1 MTILI
6 LFFFL
11 CFKDTSATNISVDV
25 PPSYL
30 ILEDYIRGK
39 YDICSVFKWEDY
51 SQLLDKLSGEK
62 FEVLTINDMRSTY
75 DKSKVIVGL
84 RHDVDFNPFKALE
97 MARMENI
104 YGFRATYFMLASA
117 EYFGKIT
124 DKGLERST
132 GIEYLIKEINSSG
145 AEIGIHNDLLTIQV
159 LNKLDPIKFNY
170 EELRFYDSLGI
181 PIYGTASHGS
191 PFARETVPNYEV
203 FSEFAKSDSAMYKGK
218 KFPIG
223 KHSLKQFGFIYE
235 AYYIDYGIYYSD
247 SGGKWNDPEGLKGI
261 LKKLDS
267 SKPGDRIQILVHPD
281 WWGKTN

>member
-1 MTILI
+1 MPIMNKFPLRQLHLFKTYTCHFKRLQFSVVLKSCSLTILI

-124 DKGLERST
+124 DKRFGA
-132 GIEYLIKEINSSG
+132 INR
-145 AEIGIHNDLLTIQV
+145 N
-159 LNKLDPIKFNY
+159 
-170 EELRFYDSLGI
+170 RI
-181 PIYGTASHGS
+181 P
-191 PFARETVPNYEV
+191 
-203 FSEFAKSDSAMYKGK
+203 D
-218 KFPIG
+218 
-223 KHSLKQFGFIYE
+223 
-235 AYYIDYGIYYSD
+235 
-247 SGGKWNDPEGLKGI
+247 
-261 LKKLDS
+261 
-267 SKPGDRIQILVHPD
+267 
-281 WWGKTN
+281 